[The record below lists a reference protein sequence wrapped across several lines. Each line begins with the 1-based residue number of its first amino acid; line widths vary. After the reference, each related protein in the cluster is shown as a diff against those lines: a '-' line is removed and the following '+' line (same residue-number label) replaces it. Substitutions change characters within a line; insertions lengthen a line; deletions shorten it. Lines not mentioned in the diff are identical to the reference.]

1 LSKPRLGELV
11 AALFGLG
18 LLAASLFP
26 WYESEPPVGSLSAW
40 EAFDVIDVVMLLAI
54 ACAVLIACV
63 DWFRISVSLPVAGS
77 AATGLF
83 ASVAIVLVLFRI
95 IDPPG
100 GGGVEREPALYVGF
114 ACLVG
119 ILLGAIVGMMEE
131 RPARPMTAPAASR

>member
-1 LSKPRLGELV
+1 LTKPRLGELV

-40 EAFDVIDVVMLLAI
+40 EAFDVIDVVMLI
-54 ACAVLIACV
+54 AVVCAVGIACV

-77 AATGLF
+77 ATTGLF
-83 ASVAIVLVLFRI
+83 AVIAIVLVLFRI

-100 GGGVEREPALYVGF
+100 GGGVEREPALYAGL

-131 RPARPMTAPAASR
+131 RPPKRLEAASR